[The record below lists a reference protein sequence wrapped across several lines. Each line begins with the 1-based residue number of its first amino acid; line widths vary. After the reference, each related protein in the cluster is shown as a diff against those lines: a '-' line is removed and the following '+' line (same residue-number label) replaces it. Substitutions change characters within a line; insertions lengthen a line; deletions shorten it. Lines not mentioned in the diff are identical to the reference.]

1 MPCAPGLVL
10 HNRHNRVVST
20 QPSSF
25 LTPEQYLEIE
35 RRAEYKSEYLNGEMF
50 AMAGAKRVHNL
61 LVANLVSRL
70 NLQFRSRPRE
80 VYPSDMRVHM
90 PATGLY
96 AYPDVIAVCG
106 EPRFLDNQE
115 DTLLNPGL
123 IVEVLSPSTEAYD
136 RGRKFEHYK
145 SIESLRE
152 YLLVAS
158 DHMHADLYTR
168 QPDDR
173 WLLTS
178 VDKLE
183 DCLTLES
190 VGAQLSLADLY
201 EKVEFATKAAEMR
214 PLKS

>member
-1 MPCAPGLVL
+1 M
-10 HNRHNRVVST
+10 SS
-20 QPSSF
+20 QPNSF

-35 RRAEYKSEYLNGEMF
+35 RKAEYKSEYFNGEMF
-50 AMAGAKRVHNL
+50 AMAGAKEAHNL
-61 LVANLVSRL
+61 AVANVLAALHR
-70 NLQFRSRPRE
+70 QFRSRPCR

-96 AYPDVIAVCG
+96 AYPDVVAVCG
-106 EPRFLDNQE
+106 EPRFLDDQD

-136 RGRKFEHYK
+136 RGRKFEHYT

-158 DHMHADLYTR
+158 DRMRADLYTR
-168 QPDDR
+168 QADGR

-178 VDKLE
+178 ADKLE
-183 DCLTLES
+183 DSLALES
-190 VGAQLSLADLY
+190 VGSQLNLADMY
-201 EKVEFATKAAEMR
+201 EKVEFAASSAQTR